1 MDIEY
6 FGANCFRIKT
16 KNASIV
22 IDDNL
27 SSVGGKTITKESDVA
42 IFTNKQLEDKDT
54 TAKARLTLDS
64 AGEYEIG
71 DISVKAVQARSHM
84 DEEGVATA
92 SIFQCLF
99 DGTTVTIL
107 GHVHPD
113 IADDVIELA
122 GGTDVVIVPV
132 GGNGYTLDVIGA
144 LSVIKKIEPEVVIPS
159 QYEVS
164 NLAFEVPATPL
175 DDFKKASAL
184 PESEPKDSYKVGKLD
199 PELVGKTHIVELNIK
214 KS

>member
-1 MDIEY
+1 MEIEF

-16 KNASIV
+16 KHASIV

-27 SSVGGKTITKESDVA
+27 SAIGGKTITKESDVA
-42 IFTNKQLEDKDT
+42 IFTNKILENNQTK
-54 TAKARLTLDS
+54 AKARLTLDS

-71 DISVKAVQARSHM
+71 DVSVRAVQARAHM
-84 DEEGVATA
+84 DEEGSATA
-92 SIFQCLF
+92 SIFQCMYE
-99 DGTTVTIL
+99 GTTVTIL
-107 GHVHPD
+107 GHIHPE

-144 LSVIKKIEPEVVIPS
+144 VSVIKKIEPEVVIPS
-159 QYEVS
+159 QYDIPGI
-164 NLAFEVPATPL
+164 NLEVPAAPL

-184 PESEPKDSYKVGKLD
+184 PESEPKDSYKVGKID
-199 PELVGKTHIVELNIK
+199 AELVGKTHIVTLNVK

>member
-1 MDIEY
+1 MEIEF

-27 SSVGGKTITKESDVA
+27 SEIGGKTITKEADVA
-42 IFTNKQLEDKDT
+42 IFTNKVLENNQTK
-54 TAKARLTLDS
+54 AKARLTLDS

-71 DISVKAVQARSHM
+71 DVSVKAVQARAHM
-84 DEEGVATA
+84 DEDGNATA
-92 SIFQCLF
+92 SIFQCMYE
-99 DGTTVTIL
+99 GTTVTIL
-107 GHVHPD
+107 GHIHPD

-122 GGTDVVIVPV
+122 GGTDVIMVPV

-144 LSVIKKIEPEVVIPS
+144 LSVIKKIEPEVVIAS
-159 QYEVS
+159 QYDIPGI
-164 NLAFEVPATPL
+164 NLEVPAAPL

-184 PESEPKDSYKVGKLD
+184 PETEPKDSYKVGKIEA
-199 PELVGKTHIVELNIK
+199 ELVGKTHIVTLNVK

>member
-1 MDIEY
+1 MEIEY

-22 IDDNL
+22 VDDNL

-42 IFTNKQLEDKDT
+42 IFTNIQLEDKNT
-54 TAKARLTLDS
+54 TAKARLTLES

-71 DISVKAVQARSHM
+71 DISVRAVQARAHM
-84 DEEGVATA
+84 DEEGSATA
-92 SIFQCLF
+92 SIFQCMYE
-99 DGTTVTIL
+99 GTTVTIL
-107 GHVHPD
+107 GHIHPD
-113 IADDVIELA
+113 VADDVIELA

-144 LSVIKKIEPEVVIPS
+144 VSVIKKIEPEVVIPS
-159 QYEVS
+159 QYEVPS
-164 NLAFEVPATPL
+164 LAFEVPAAPL
-175 DDFKKASAL
+175 EDFKKASAL
-184 PESEPKDSYKVGKLD
+184 PESEPKDSYRVGKID
-199 PELVGKTHIVELNIK
+199 AELVGKTHIVELNVK

>member
-1 MDIEY
+1 MEIEY

-27 SSVGGKTITKESDVA
+27 SEIGGKTITKDTDVA
-42 IFTNKQLEDKDT
+42 IFTHSLLENSNTK
-54 TAKARLTLDS
+54 AKARLTLDS

-71 DISVKAVQARSHM
+71 DISVKAVQARAHM
-84 DEEGVATA
+84 DEAGIATA
-92 SIFQCLF
+92 SIFQCLYE
-99 DGTTVTIL
+99 GTTVTIL
-107 GHVHPD
+107 GHIHPD

-144 LSVIKKIEPEVVIPS
+144 VSVIKKIEPEVVIPS
-159 QYEVS
+159 QYDVT
-164 NLAFEVPATPL
+164 NLTFEVPAAPL
-175 DDFKKASAL
+175 EDFKKASAL
-184 PESEPKDSYKVGKLD
+184 PEGEPKDSHKVGKLD
-199 PELVGKTHIVELNIK
+199 PELVGKTHMVELIVK